1 MLRELHLHARRS
13 FALNALNALNAPI
26 IILMSIYVGIWK
38 LSGRLAQAS
47 LPAWGRLSLLAPQA
61 SGAIA

>member
-1 MLRELHLHARRS
+1 MLRELHVHARRS
-13 FALNALNALNAPI
+13 FALNAPI

-38 LSGRLAQAS
+38 LRGRLAQAS

>member
-1 MLRELHLHARRS
+1 MLRELHVHARRS
-13 FALNALNALNAPI
+13 FALNAPI

-47 LPAWGRLSLLAPQA
+47 LPAWDRLSLLAPQA